1 MATQVLDL
9 TAPAW
14 ECLDGGAWA
23 TTAKVCR
30 GGCAWSAF
38 SGGRLLTL
46 RPGLDDCLTELQAC
60 ASPPGQARVVS
71 NTQRGVKCSALLA
84 TPVDA
89 INSMQFLNIDKG
101 TGAGVLTTHR

>member
-14 ECLDGGAWA
+14 ECLDEGAWA
-23 TTAKVCR
+23 ITAKVCR
-30 GGCAWSAF
+30 GGSAWSAF

-60 ASPPGQARVVS
+60 ALPPGQARIMRLI
-71 NTQRGVKCSALLA
+71 QRAV
-84 TPVDA
+84 
-89 INSMQFLNIDKG
+89 
-101 TGAGVLTTHR
+101 R